1 MAYTT
6 VDIEYDF
13 DEAWSDLLPQEQ
25 EEFILEEATARG
37 LISSERNDP
46 FNLDDSFRLL
56 ELIVE
61 LRKRGYSVE
70 LNA

>member
-13 DEAWSDLLPQEQ
+13 DEAWDDLSSQEQ
-25 EEFILEEATARG
+25 EEFIVEEATARG
-37 LISSERNDP
+37 LISTERNDP

-56 ELIVE
+56 ELITALRAKGYTVE
-61 LRKRGYSVE
+61 PK
-70 LNA
+70 